1 MLSYYHLWRTNPTEA
16 RRVLINDYQEIIYL
30 QTDWGAEY
38 GGHQTRSLKRYGQE
52 LNQLKLKSIPPFTHL
67 HTRKG
72 KPEDNGFVERS
83 HRTDD
88 EEFYRLE
95 KGGFKSLKD
104 FMLKASEWLY
114 YYNYDHSHDG
124 LGGPVLAGLGQG
136 RALLRLLGR

>member
-1 MLSYYHLWRTNPTEA
+1 MLTYYHLWRTNPTEA

-38 GGHQTRSLKRYGQE
+38 GGHQTRSVKRYDQA

-83 HRTDD
+83 HRTAD
-88 EEFYRLE
+88 EEFYCLE
-95 KGGFKSLKD
+95 KRGFKDLSLRDPVGKN
-104 FMLKASEWLY
+104 FMLKASE
-114 YYNYDHSHDG
+114 
-124 LGGPVLAGLGQG
+124 
-136 RALLRLLGR
+136 